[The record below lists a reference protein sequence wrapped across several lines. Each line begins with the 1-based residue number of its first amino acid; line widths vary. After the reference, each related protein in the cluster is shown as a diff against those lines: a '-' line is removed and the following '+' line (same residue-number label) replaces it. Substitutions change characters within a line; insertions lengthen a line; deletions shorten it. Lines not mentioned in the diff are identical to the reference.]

1 MRTRRRAVVTGYTLL
16 ALVGLTAVVSLLD
29 HGAAGRGVGVG
40 FWLQSVL
47 AGLAFAFV
55 GALLVALRPG
65 NLLGPVLLTGG
76 GALVLEFSAR
86 EYAFRGLV
94 LFPGS
99 LPGAAA
105 AGWCGLLLDPVFF
118 PLTIALTL
126 LLFPDGRLPSRRW
139 RPVVAVGLLATA
151 AQVVLHAVAD
161 GPLRDETY
169 HYDIPWRGPVGA
181 GWSAAA
187 QERLTQA
194 GLLILLA
201 SVVRLLL
208 RYRTLRAEDRQPV
221 KPLAL
226 VGSAAVVSLALQF
239 APPLAQTGRAL
250 LVAVVCAGLPA
261 ALAVGALRHR
271 VWEFDRVLVGTF
283 VYTALTVLITATY
296 VGVVVAAG
304 HLAGR
309 GGDRPALLPSVLATA
324 LVAVGVSPVKSALER
339 AARRLVYGVRATPY
353 QALAALP
360 RQLAEAPV
368 VDEVLPRTA
377 RALADGLGVTAAR
390 VRAFVPGAAPLVS
403 WSSPP
408 AGPGDED
415 GLLVVAVRHL
425 GEEVGD
431 VAVRPPVDRSLS
443 GADRRLL
450 ADLAAQ
456 AGPALRGV
464 ALAAELRARLEQLT
478 ESRTR
483 LATAQVEERRRLE
496 RDIHDGAQQQL
507 VALAVHLQQAEELA
521 GTEAARAAVAACR
534 EELGR
539 CIDELR
545 ELARGIYPPVLA
557 ARGLTAALRGRA
569 RSGAGNLRVAVR
581 STVDG
586 RRFSPAVELAAY
598 FTALEA
604 LQNAAKH
611 APGSTVTVS
620 LDERDGRLA
629 LCVADDGPGFTAPAG
644 GGTGLLGMADRI
656 GAAGGAFAV
665 DSTPR
670 GTTVTALLPY

>member
-1 MRTRRRAVVTGYTLL
+1 MRTRRRVVVAGYTLL
-16 ALVGLTAVVSLLD
+16 ALVGLTAAASLLD
-29 HGAAGRGVGVG
+29 HGTAGTGVRVA

-65 NLLGPVLLTGG
+65 NLLGPVLLAGG
-76 GALVLEFSAR
+76 GALVLEFSLR

-99 LPGAAA
+99 LPGASQ
-105 AGWCGLLLDPVFF
+105 AGWFGLLLDPVFF

-139 RPVVAVGLLATA
+139 RPVVAAGLLATA
-151 AQVVLHAVAD
+151 TQVVLRAVMD

-169 HYDIPWRGPVGA
+169 HSDVPWRGPV
-181 GWSAAA
+181 AA
-187 QERLTQA
+187 ERVGDALDLLTNV

-201 SVVRLLL
+201 AVIQLLV
-208 RYRTLRAEDRQPV
+208 RYRRLAAADRQPL

-226 VGSAAVVSLALQF
+226 VGSAAVLALLTQSV
-239 APPLAQTGRAL
+239 PGLRETGQAL
-250 LVAVVCAGLPA
+250 VVAVVCAGLPA
-261 ALAVGALRHR
+261 ALAIGALRHR
-271 VWEFDRVLVGTF
+271 VWEFDRVLVGAF
-283 VYTALTVLITATY
+283 VYTALTVLVTAVY
-296 VGVVVAAG
+296 VGVVVAAAR
-304 HLAGR
+304 LADR
-309 GGDRPALLPSVLATA
+309 GGVRPAVLPSVLATA
-324 LVAVGVSPVKSALER
+324 LVAVGVSPVKSWLER
-339 AARRLVYGVRATPY
+339 TARRLVYGVRATPY

-360 RQLAEAPV
+360 HHLAEAPV

-377 RALADGLGVTAAR
+377 HALADGLGVTAAR
-390 VRAFVPGAAPLVS
+390 VRAFVPGAPTLVS
-403 WSSPP
+403 WSCAAPP
-408 AGPGDED
+408 DDA
-415 GLLVVAVRHL
+415 GLLVVPVRHL

-431 VAVRPPVDRSLS
+431 VAVHPPADRSLS
-443 GADRRLL
+443 RADRRLL

-507 VALAVHLQQAEELA
+507 VALAVHLRRAEELA
-521 GTEAARAAVAACR
+521 GSDEARAAIATCR
-534 EELGR
+534 AELGG

-557 ARGLTAALRGRA
+557 ARGLTAALKGRS
-569 RSGAGNLRVAVR
+569 RSGAGDLRITVR

-586 RRFSPAVELAAY
+586 RRFRPAVELAAY

-611 APGSTVTVS
+611 APGSNVAVS
-620 LDERDGRLA
+620 LDEQDGRLV
-629 LCVADDGPGFTAPAG
+629 LRVADDGPGFTGPAG

-656 GAAGGAFAV
+656 GAAGGTFAV
-665 DSTPR
+665 D
-670 GTTVTALLPY
+670 GTGPGTAITVLLPL